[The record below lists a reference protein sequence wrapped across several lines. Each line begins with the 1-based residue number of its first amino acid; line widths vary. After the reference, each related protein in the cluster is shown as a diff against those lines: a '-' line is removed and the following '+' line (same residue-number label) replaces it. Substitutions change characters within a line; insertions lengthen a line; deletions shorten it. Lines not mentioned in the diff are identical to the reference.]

1 MRVLTD
7 RVGGVPSQ
15 QPDPGDHR
23 SVAVVGAGI
32 TGLVAAYELRRR
44 GVDVTLYESSAYA
57 GGVIR
62 TTHTDGFVAEHGP
75 NSFVTSAP
83 VNALLTQLDLDDDV
97 VEANTSANKRFV
109 VRAGRLESF
118 PMSPPAMLSTGLFSL
133 RAKLRVLLEPL
144 VKRSAGDEDESIAS
158 FVRRRLGREV
168 LDYAVDPFISGIF
181 AGDPETLSM
190 AHAFPR
196 VHALE
201 QQYGSISKGLMAQR
215 RGKRG
220 ASAPASASEASGA
233 TPDAA
238 FGAAPGV
245 APGAAPD
252 GRARLI
258 SFIDGMQTLPDALAA
273 SLAGTL
279 RLDCPVRLVH
289 RNDTRWVVDAGPDGA
304 SRAHHV
310 DAIIM
315 ATPAHAMAAMEL
327 PATLRHH
334 GAPVEQVQYP
344 PVSTITLGFRREDV
358 THPLDGFGMLIPSV
372 ERRSVLGALFNSS
385 LFPERA
391 PDDHVAITCFI
402 GGARHPARAR
412 EGTDALVER
421 VMHDLRDLV
430 GARRDPMFV
439 KHVFWPRAIPQYT
452 VGYGAVKQAAD
463 AMELANPGFYLA
475 GNFRNGVSVGDCV
488 ASGQLI
494 AERVAA
500 YLARAGG

>member
-44 GVDVTLYESSAYA
+44 GVNVTLYESSAHA

-62 TTHTDGFVAEHGP
+62 TSHADGFVSEHGP

-83 VNALLTQLDLDDDV
+83 VNALLTQLDLDGDV
-97 VEANTSANKRFV
+97 VEASTTANKRFV
-109 VRAGRLESF
+109 VRNGRLESF
-118 PMSPPAMLSTGLFSL
+118 PMSPPAMLSTGLFSM

-144 VKRSAGDEDESIAS
+144 VRRGAGDTDESIAS

-215 RGKRG
+215 RGTR
-220 ASAPASASEASGA
+220 APASAVPAAVPAGVPAGVSAAATAATAAS
-233 TPDAA
+233 
-238 FGAAPGV
+238 
-245 APGAAPD
+245 

-289 RNDTRWVVDAGPDGA
+289 RSDTRWVVDAGPDGA
-304 SRAHHV
+304 SRAHNV

-334 GAPVEQVQYP
+334 GAPVEQVEYP
-344 PVSTITLGFRREDV
+344 PVSTLTLGFRREDV

-391 PDDHVAITCFI
+391 PDDHVAITCFV

-412 EGTDALVER
+412 EETDALVER
-421 VMHDLRDLV
+421 VMHDLRDLI

-452 VGYGAVKQAAD
+452 VGYSAVKQAAD

>member
-7 RVGGVPSQ
+7 RSGGVPSQ
-15 QPDPGDHR
+15 QPDSGDRR

-44 GVDVTLYESSAYA
+44 GVNVSLYEASDHA

-62 TTHTDGFVAEHGP
+62 TTHADGFVAEHGP

-83 VNALLTQLDLDDDV
+83 VNALLAQLDLEGDV
-97 VEANTSANKRFV
+97 VEANTQANKRFV
-109 VRAGRLESF
+109 VRRGRLESF
-118 PMSPPAMLSTGLFSL
+118 PLSPPAMLSTGLFSL

-144 VKRSAGDEDESIAS
+144 VRAQRTDADESVAS

-201 QQYGSISKGLMAQR
+201 QRYGSISKGLMAQR
-215 RGKRG
+215 KEAGK
-220 ASAPASASEASGA
+220 SAPSAAA
-233 TPDAA
+233 TTPQ
-238 FGAAPGV
+238 AP
-245 APGAAPD
+245 APAGD

-258 SFIDGMQTLPDALAA
+258 SFIDGMGTLPDALEAA
-273 SLAGTL
+273 LTGTL
-279 RLDCPVRLVH
+279 KLGCPVRLLH

-304 SRAHHV
+304 SRAHNV
-310 DAIIM
+310 DAVVMTI
-315 ATPAHAMAAMEL
+315 PAHAMAAMEL

-334 GAPVEQVQYP
+334 GAPVEQVEYP
-344 PVSTITLGFRREDV
+344 PVSTLTLGFRRSDV

-391 PDDHVAITCFI
+391 PKDHVTITCFV

-412 EGTDALVER
+412 EDTDALVDR

-430 GARRDPMFV
+430 GARGEPV
-439 KHVFWPRAIPQYT
+439 YVQHVFWPRAIPQYT
-452 VGYGAVKQAAD
+452 VGYDAVKQSAD

-488 ASGQLI
+488 ASGQQI
-494 AERVAA
+494 AERVAV
-500 YLARAGG
+500 YLAR